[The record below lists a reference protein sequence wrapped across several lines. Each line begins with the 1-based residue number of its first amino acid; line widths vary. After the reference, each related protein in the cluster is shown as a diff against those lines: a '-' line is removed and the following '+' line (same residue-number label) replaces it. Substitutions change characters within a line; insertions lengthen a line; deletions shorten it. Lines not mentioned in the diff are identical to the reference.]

1 MSKQLVDIYLC
12 IFYSWSIRLALPRF
26 TVSGVA
32 RTCLQ
37 YSCSFMCGRDRRAWF
52 YLVLVNKC
60 ILLAWSTTI
69 TTSIAY
75 HFLFLPR
82 ENSQTTKNCKT
93 SNWLSSIAGQASK
106 LHARMHTL
114 AHIRTFTSTSTHI
127 RTLTRIDTRN
137 NESKHLYCYAWAKL
151 SDLPEGPSM
160 YSCKRRLKI
169 LWLAIMLTKNTLSQK
184 I

>member
-1 MSKQLVDIYLC
+1 MSDHIFNIYLC

-93 SNWLSSIAGQASK
+93 SNWLSFIAGQASK
-106 LHARMHTL
+106 LHAHMHAL
-114 AHIRTFTSTSTHI
+114 AHIRTFTS
-127 RTLTRIDTRN
+127 
-137 NESKHLYCYAWAKL
+137 
-151 SDLPEGPSM
+151 
-160 YSCKRRLKI
+160 
-169 LWLAIMLTKNTLSQK
+169 KNTHTHTHRNTQQRVKALILLRLSQANWLGRRPCLVFM
-184 I
+184 